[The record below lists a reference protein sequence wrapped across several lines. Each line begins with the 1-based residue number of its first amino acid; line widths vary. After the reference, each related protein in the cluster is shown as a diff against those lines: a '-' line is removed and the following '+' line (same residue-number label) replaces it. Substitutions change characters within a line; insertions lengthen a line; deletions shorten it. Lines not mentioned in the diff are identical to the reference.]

1 MESGKLH
8 QEICHGKG
16 NNVDA
21 TTTDILIK
29 GLYDK
34 EKASAE
40 SFHDVIL
47 AKLTKIK
54 NLETLQ
60 QVLNQLY
67 VQVNKA
73 QVIEYQLYR
82 AIGTQFNGMKFYN
95 PDLVYKPDE
104 PKQVPQYNI
113 ASKIDKHLKGFA

>member
-16 NNVDA
+16 NNIDA

-40 SFHDVIL
+40 GFHDVIL

-73 QVIEYQLYR
+73 QIIEYQLFM
-82 AIGTQFNGMKFYN
+82 AIGKQFNGMTFYN
-95 PDLVYKPDE
+95 SDLVYKPDE
-104 PKQVPQYNI
+104 PKQVPQTNI
-113 ASKIDKHLKGFA
+113 FYKIDQHLKGFA

>member
-1 MESGKLH
+1 MTGKIH
-8 QEICHGKG
+8 NEISHGKDD
-16 NNVDA
+16 VDA
-21 TTTDILIK
+21 ITTDILIK

-40 SFHDVIL
+40 NMHDILL

-67 VQVNKA
+67 VRINKA
-73 QVIEYQLYR
+73 QVIEFQLYK
-82 AIGTQFNGMKFYN
+82 AIGNEFNGMRYYN
-95 PDLVYKPDE
+95 PDKVYKPDE
-104 PKQVPQYNI
+104 PKQVPQYDL
-113 ASKIDKHLKGFA
+113 AKKISQHLRGFA

>member
-16 NNVDA
+16 NNVDPI
-21 TTTDILIK
+21 TTDILIK

-40 SFHDVIL
+40 GFHDVIL

-73 QVIEYQLYR
+73 QVIEYQLFM
-82 AIGTQFNGMKFYN
+82 AIGKQFNGMTFYN

-104 PKQVPQYNI
+104 PKQVPQTNI
-113 ASKIDKHLKGFA
+113 FHKIDQHLKGFA